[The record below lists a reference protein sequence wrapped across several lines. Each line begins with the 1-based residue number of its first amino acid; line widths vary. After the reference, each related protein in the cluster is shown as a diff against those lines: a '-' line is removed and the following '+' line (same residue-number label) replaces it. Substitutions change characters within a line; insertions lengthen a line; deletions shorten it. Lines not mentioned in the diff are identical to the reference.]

1 MNKEYD
7 ELKEIGG
14 TVIKISA
21 EEWFRRT
28 YSARNCFR
36 EGRSGKKT
44 EA

>member
-14 TVIKISA
+14 TVITINA
-21 EEWFRRT
+21 ENSGR
-28 YSARNCFR
+28 
-36 EGRSGKKT
+36 RSGKKA